1 MIDGI
6 LLFHTQSTYTF
17 HLFYTP
23 LFNDHNISQ
32 RLNIIRNK
40 INKSHMLL
48 AKMSVPDD
56 ISKFSQFLNPSLTD
70 NCDE

>member
-6 LLFHTQSTYTF
+6 VLFHTQSTYTF

-40 INKSHMLL
+40 INKSHMLMT
-48 AKMSVPDD
+48 KMSQQED
-56 ISKFSQFLNPSLTD
+56 F
-70 NCDE
+70 